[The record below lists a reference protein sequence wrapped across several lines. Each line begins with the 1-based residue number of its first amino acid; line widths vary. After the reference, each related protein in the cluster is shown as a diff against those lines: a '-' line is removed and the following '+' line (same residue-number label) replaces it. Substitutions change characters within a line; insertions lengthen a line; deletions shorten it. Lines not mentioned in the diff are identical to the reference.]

1 MDKIVEEAM
10 TNLIRRVDDLEE
22 KIKNLD
28 QKPQFNKSPG
38 LATSGQLWK
47 IKNEGGTPW
56 NGITKIE
63 ATKEIDR
70 LLKEKVTNSD
80 HQSPSVT
87 EPSEVE
93 YLADETGIDEEG
105 LM

>member
-70 LLKEKVTNSD
+70 LLKVKELSDFEKPN
-80 HQSPSVT
+80 

-93 YLADETGIDEEG
+93 DLVDEAGIDQEG